1 MKKFLLS
8 AFVICFTMTANSQI
22 SSFNIAKKKA
32 FVYLGFTPGFEGDR
46 GYGSEGF
53 RNQWSDWLRV
63 GVHYPIWKGLNV
75 NAGISAPLNM
85 ESTEDYGI
93 TSSEAFSIVRA
104 YQGDDFTYQAE
115 SYINQL
121 SGVRLNAGVSYN
133 LGLGALSIIPG
144 VGLSA
149 GSGNEV
155 GLYYNNELSIY
166 YNQTVVYSSSPFI
179 IADAYFSLDVAYQN
193 FMLGILFNATFHNN
207 RELVGFRIGYGL
219 PLKSK
224 TKMNF

>member
-1 MKKFLLS
+1 MKNCFLI
-8 AFVICFTMTANSQI
+8 AFVICFTSMTANSQI
-22 SSFNIAKKKA
+22 SSFNIAEKKA
-32 FVYLGFTPGFEGDR
+32 FVYLGFTPGFEDDR
-46 GYGSEGF
+46 GSGSAGF
-53 RNQWSDWLRV
+53 KNQWSDWLRV

-85 ESTEDYGI
+85 ESTEDYGS

-104 YQGDDFTYQAE
+104 YQGQDFTYQADE
-115 SYINQL
+115 FNNQL

-144 VGLSA
+144 VGFSA

-155 GLYYNNELSIY
+155 GLYYSNEVG

-207 RELVGFRIGYGL
+207 RELTGFRIGYGL